1 LGHWVF
7 AKQNLVTRSK
17 ELNMIPSAFEYHT
30 PTTVAEAISLLE
42 KYGDDAKVLAGGHS
56 LLPAMKLRLAAP
68 EVIIDINKIAELRGV
83 VINGNINIGS
93 LTTWSAVEHHAGL
106 KESCMILPEAVA
118 QIGDIQVR
126 NRGTVG
132 GSIAHADPAA
142 DFPAVVLALDAQ
154 IHAEGPGGKRV
165 IAAGDFF
172 TDMLSTSLEP
182 TELITAIVCNKLGAG
197 EGAAY
202 VKFPHPASRYA
213 IVGAAAYVK
222 IEGGSVSACRVA
234 ITGAGPV
241 ALRQTA
247 TEQALLNSDGGSDA
261 VASASAHAGTEMDIL
276 GDIHASED
284 YRRAMVKVYTKRAV
298 AAAIARAHG

>member
-1 LGHWVF
+1 
-7 AKQNLVTRSK
+7 
-17 ELNMIPSAFEYHT
+17 MIPSAFEYHA
-30 PTTVAEAISLLE
+30 PTSVAEAISLLE
-42 KYGDDAKVLAGGHS
+42 KYGDEAKLLAGGHS

-68 EVIIDINKIAELRGV
+68 KVIIDINKISELRGV

-93 LTTWSAVEHHAGL
+93 LTTWATIEHHAGL
-106 KESCMILPEAVA
+106 KQSCAILPEAVA

-154 IHAEGPGGKRV
+154 IHAQGPGGTRT

-182 TELITAIVCNKLGAG
+182 NELITAIVANKLGAG

-222 IEGGSVSACRVA
+222 ISGGNVTACRLA

-241 ALRQTA
+241 AVRQTD
-247 TEQALLNSDGGSDA
+247 TEQALLNTDGSA
-261 VASASAHAGTEMDIL
+261 AAIASAADQAGATMDIL
-276 GDIHASED
+276 GDIHASEE
-284 YRRAMVKVYTKRAV
+284 YRRAMVKVYAKRALT
-298 AAAIARAHG
+298 AAVARAHG